1 MMPQVPAEASH
12 LRRGQH
18 ACLFYETAPEQR
30 AVSIP
35 FVRQAMEEGDCCL
48 YVADD
53 RQPQDV
59 ADDFQV
65 AGVQL
70 EEKAQ
75 HGAIQILTK
84 YETFLRYARFEPIL
98 MFEFLERTARMAA
111 RHGFAGVRVAAEMSW
126 ALSAGCEQLIEFEAL
141 CNQYLKSWNITMLC
155 QYNLNRFAPQIL
167 RDALRA
173 HPCLQ
178 VEQRICDNV
187 FFEPKDI
194 LLAPGT
200 DLRRIQWMLATI
212 RRLNRAPM
220 PVDR

>member
-1 MMPQVPAEASH
+1 MTPPVPAEAAH

-30 AVSIP
+30 AAYTW
-35 FVRQAMEEGDCCL
+35 FVQHALDEGDCCL
-48 YVADD
+48 YIADD
-53 RQPQDV
+53 RQPQEV
-59 ADDFQV
+59 ADNLRA
-65 AGVQL
+65 AGVRI
-70 EEKAQ
+70 EEQAQ
-75 HGAIQILTK
+75 HGAIQVLTK

-98 MFEFLERTARMAA
+98 MFEFLERTARTAS

-141 CNQYLKSWNITMLC
+141 CNQYLKSWNMTVLC
-155 QYNLNRFAPQIL
+155 QYNVSRFAPQIL

-178 VEQRICDNV
+178 LEHRVCDNV

-212 RRLNRAPM
+212 RRLNRAPV